1 MHLNFE
7 ELKDLIAAELSVEE
21 ILDILGWETMEL
33 VDALEDYIKE
43 QEDDFK
49 DAVR

>member
-1 MHLNFE
+1 MHNNFS

-21 ILDILGWETMEL
+21 IMDLLGWEMPEL
-33 VDALEDYIKE
+33 VEALSEHIRD
-43 QEDDFK
+43 QEAEFR

>member
-1 MHLNFE
+1 MHATFE

-21 ILDILGWETMEL
+21 IMDILGWETPEL

-43 QEDDFK
+43 FEEEFK
-49 DAVR
+49 QAVR